1 MQIQQVNRTDDEK
14 VYLVAKNV
22 NAVTATTG
30 FGLRWVGG
38 AATEI
43 VSTGAGAAVFVTDAT
58 AALAAG
64 VAVEDIAVNAY
75 GRIQAYGLVSVAYS
89 FEVDKTINV
98 TGIATSLLKSGGLA
112 GSYTSTRVPEGLS
125 TSLYKY
131 AIAMTTTNIS
141 GGLPIGSAYVRY
153 L

>member
-14 VYLVAKNV
+14 IYLVVKNV

-30 FGLRWVGG
+30 FGLRYVGG
-38 AATEI
+38 AAAEI
-43 VSTGAGAAVFVTDAT
+43 VSTGGANAVFQTDAT
-58 AALAAG
+58 NGLAAG

-75 GRIQAYGLVSVAYS
+75 GRVQAYGLVSVAYS
-89 FEVDKTINV
+89 FEADKTVGV
-98 TGIATSLLKSGGLA
+98 TGVATSLLKTGGLA
-112 GSYTSTRVPEGLS
+112 GSFTSTRVPEGLS

-131 AIAMTTTNIS
+131 AINMVTTNIS
-141 GGLPIGSAYVRY
+141 GGLPLGSAFIRY

>member
-22 NAVTATTG
+22 NNVTVTTG

-38 AATEI
+38 AAAEI
-43 VSTGAGAAVFVTDAT
+43 VSTGAGAAVFITDAT

-89 FEVDKTINV
+89 FEADKTINV
-98 TGIATSLLKSGGLA
+98 TGIATSLLKSGALA

-131 AIAMTTTNIS
+131 AVAMTTTNIS
-141 GGLPIGSAYVRY
+141 GGLPIGNAFVRY